1 MINSNT
7 NISPPP
13 PARQE
18 TTKYKFINRE
28 FLAEVRYFFKTN
40 KLAYLGFL
48 IIVLLI
54 LLAIIGPL
62 IVPYK
67 GDVMTETHVE
77 NKFLP
82 PSGEHLFGTDE
93 LGRDLFSRVIYG
105 TRISFQ
111 IGLIAI
117 GLSIAI
123 GIPLGLIAG
132 YFGKWIDEIIMRISD
147 IFLSFPPLLLSIS
160 ISALLGPSI
169 VNMMIAISISWWPW
183 YTRLIRGQV
192 VSIRERGFV
201 EAAKSFGV
209 PSAAIIW
216 RHILPNSLAPIIVQ
230 VSMDFGSII
239 LTAASL
245 SFLGLGAQPPQPE
258 WGLLINIGKNY
269 FLTNWWYVTFPG
281 LFIFITV
288 MAFNLFGDGLRDY
301 LDPKTRDN

>member
-1 MINSNT
+1 MNHSNA
-7 NISPPP
+7 NVNPPP
-13 PARQE
+13 IARKEESKQRFFSG
-18 TTKYKFINRE
+18 TFFT
-28 FLAEVRYFFKTN
+28 EVRFFFQTN
-40 KLAYLGFL
+40 KLAFWGFI

-54 LLAIIGPL
+54 LLAILAPM
-62 IVPYK
+62 IVPYR
-67 GDVMTETHVE
+67 GDVTAETHVE

-82 PSGEHLFGTDE
+82 PSGGHLFGTDE
-93 LGRDLFSRVIYG
+93 LGRDLFSRVIFG

-132 YFGKWIDEIIMRISD
+132 YYGKWLDEIIMRISD
-147 IFLSFPPLLLSIS
+147 IFLSFPPLLLSIA

-169 VNMMIAISISWWPW
+169 INMMIAISISWWPW

-192 VSIRERGFV
+192 VSLRERGFV

-209 PSAAIIW
+209 PSGKIIW
-216 RHILPNSLAPIIVQ
+216 RHILPNSLAPVIVQ

-245 SFLGLGAQPPQPE
+245 SFLGLGAQPPEPE
-258 WGLLINIGKNY
+258 WGLLVNIGKNY

-281 LFIFITV
+281 LFIFTSV

-301 LDPKTRDN
+301 LDPKTRDS

>member
-1 MINSNT
+1 LINPNT
-7 NISPPP
+7 NVSPPP
-13 PARQE
+13 TARQE
-18 TTKYKFINRE
+18 DMKQRFFNHASLTE
-28 FLAEVRYFFKTN
+28 ARYFFKKN
-40 KLAYLGFL
+40 KLAFLGF
-48 IIVLLI
+48 IIIILLL
-54 LLAIIGPL
+54 LLAILAPL
-62 IVPYK
+62 IVPYR
-67 GDVMTETHVE
+67 GDVTAETHVE

-82 PSGEHLFGTDE
+82 PSGDHFFGTDE
-93 LGRDLFSRVIYG
+93 LGRDLFTRVIFG

-132 YFGKWIDEIIMRISD
+132 YFGKWIDEFIMRISD
-147 IFLSFPPLLLSIS
+147 IFLSFPPLLLSIA

-169 VNMMIAISISWWPW
+169 INMMIAISISWWPW

-192 VSIRERGFV
+192 VSLRERGFV

-209 PSAAIIW
+209 PSIKIIW
-216 RHILPNSLAPIIVQ
+216 RHILPNTLAPVIVQ

-258 WGLLINIGKNY
+258 WGLLVNIGKNY

-288 MAFNLFGDGLRDY
+288 MAFNFFGDGLRDY
-301 LDPKTRDN
+301 LDPKTRDS